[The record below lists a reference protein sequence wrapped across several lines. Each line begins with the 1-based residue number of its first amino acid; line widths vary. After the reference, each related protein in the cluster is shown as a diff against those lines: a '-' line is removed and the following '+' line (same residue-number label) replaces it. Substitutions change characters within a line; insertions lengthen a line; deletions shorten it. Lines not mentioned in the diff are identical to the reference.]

1 MDNDSVRKSLIV
13 NLNMERPV
21 SAVQRVFLDE
31 VQIIHAG
38 DLHAEETKHATFTV
52 TAKSHIFY
60 PPITCARLKCIIYKY
75 FTK

>member
-1 MDNDSVRKSLIV
+1 
-13 NLNMERPV
+13 MERPV

-60 PPITCARLKCIIYKY
+60 PPITCARLNKEHLVFVLHKRKI
-75 FTK
+75 TS